1 MTLTFIA
8 VCTEF
13 TVSILNG
20 LVLLYHYGLKST
32 TEIQKY
38 QIMFGVLLMINTSIT
53 LYINLNPV
61 AWCGEWYLQGI
72 SFNAAEAI
80 IDWIFLIR
88 VYKLEQIAWRKYSWL
103 VLYWGLDVIP
113 RIVSISMYSTSYQN
127 DVCLLSLPQ
136 TARILKSVMNT
147 TFVGIVG
154 IYFIFMMIESI
165 RQTNFQ
171 DTSEKLESL
180 TLTSTMFGVALCIV
194 RTITYI
200 PYILNTWPTITGILI
215 PLEMTILPP
224 LLFCSIVYGA
234 KLKTK
239 KHTLTNFV
247 SSVISKEKTVSS
259 LGKDKTLSIF

>member
-1 MTLTFIA
+1 MTLTFVA

-13 TVSILNG
+13 AVSILNG

-32 TEIQKY
+32 NEIQKY
-38 QIMFGVLLMINTSIT
+38 QILFGVLLLVNTSIT
-53 LYINLNPV
+53 LYINTNPV
-61 AWCGEWYLQGI
+61 TWCGEWYLQGI
-72 SFNAAEAI
+72 SFNLAEAV

-88 VYKLEQIAWRKYSWL
+88 VYKLEQTSWKKYSWMA
-103 VLYWGLDVIP
+103 LYWGLDVIP
-113 RIVSISMYSTSYQN
+113 RIVSILMYSTSTVN
-127 DVCLLSLPQ
+127 DLCALYLPQ
-136 TARILKSVMNT
+136 NARIIKSAMNT
-147 TFVGIVG
+147 AFVGIVG

-165 RQTNFQ
+165 RQSNFQ

-194 RTITYI
+194 RTVTYI

-247 SSVISKEKTVSS
+247 SSKISKEKTASS
-259 LGKDKTLSIF
+259 IGQQKSLSII